1 MDWVKTFY
9 EAQNEWFGVYLGPV
23 EESHRERALLLNKMT
38 DSSAKKVLELG
49 AGGGQTAIA
58 LAELGHEVSMIELLE
73 ESVWHAQKLSHQ
85 MKVEIAI
92 QQGDFYTFA
101 YKEQFDLICYFDSF
115 GIGTDEDQRNLLR
128 RMAAWLKPNGSI
140 IIEVGATWY
149 WAGIA
154 NGRTMDL
161 GACFRQ
167 YNFDVLEARLV
178 DSWWRK
184 DDPNTVVRQFLRCYT
199 PVDFQLL
206 LEGTGLQLMDIQAGG
221 RVDYE
226 QMEFI
231 KEANLEEAM
240 TYYVKLSKEDI

>member
-9 EAQNEWFGVYLGPV
+9 DAQNEWFGVYLGDV
-23 EESHRERALLLNKMT
+23 EENHRERAVLMNKMT
-38 DSSAKKVLELG
+38 SSTAKQILELG

-58 LAELGHEVSMIELLE
+58 LAELGHEVSAVELLE
-73 ESVWHAQKLSHQ
+73 ESVLHAQKLSHQ
-85 MKVEIAI
+85 MKVAINI
-92 QQGDFYTFA
+92 QQGDFYTIE
-101 YKEQFDLICYFDSF
+101 YQQSFDLICYFDSF
-115 GIGTDEDQRNLLR
+115 GIGTDADQRRLLR
-128 RMAAWLKPNGSI
+128 RIESWLKPGGCV

-167 YNFDVLEARLV
+167 YSFDVINSKLI

-184 DDPNTVVRQFLRCYT
+184 GEPEAVVRQYLRCYT
-199 PVDFQLL
+199 PVDFELL
-206 LEGTGLQLMDIQAGG
+206 LEGTGLELVAIEAGG

-231 KEANLEEAM
+231 KKADLEEAM
-240 TYYVKLSKEDI
+240 TYYVKLRKV